1 MVPIGRLSTRT
12 LSWTQRFSGWERQQ
26 ELMFYVLI
34 SPWIIGFLAFTL
46 GPMIASAFISLTEW
60 DLLLP
65 PKWIGFQN
73 YVTMFTGDPIFWQS
87 LRVTIVYTIF
97 SVGLNIIVAFLVAT
111 LLNQNVRGQQYYRTI
126 YYLPFVISGVA
137 VAWMWRIMYN
147 PEFGVV
153 NLLLSYFGIQG
164 PRWLASTTWALP
176 ALILMSVW
184 GFGGS
189 MVIFLA
195 GLQGV
200 PDHLYEAAQI
210 DGANAIAKFWHITL
224 PMMTP
229 AIFFVMTTGII
240 GAFQTFTQVY
250 VMTQGG
256 PGNATMVYAL
266 YLYFNAFKFFK
277 MGYAAALAWV
287 LFFVVLIVTI
297 LQFKLARRWV
307 YYELEA

>member
-1 MVPIGRLSTRT
+1 MVQTIRASIRTIGKSH
-12 LSWTQRFSGWERQQ
+12 RFSGWERQQ
-26 ELMFYVLI
+26 EVMFYVLI
-34 SPWIIGFLAFTL
+34 SPWIIGFLAFTF
-46 GPMIASAFISLTEW
+46 GPMVASAIISLTEW
-60 DLLLP
+60 DLLLL
-65 PKWIGFQN
+65 PKWIGFKN
-73 YVTMFTGDPIFWQS
+73 YVTMFTDDPVFWES
-87 LRVTIVYTIF
+87 LRVTITYTTF
-97 SVGLNIIVAFLVAT
+97 SVGLNIVVAFLVAM

-126 YYLPFVISGVA
+126 YYLPFVVSGVA

-164 PRWLASTTWALP
+164 PKWLASTTWALP
-176 ALILMSVW
+176 ALIIMSVW

-200 PDHLYEAAQI
+200 PSHLYEAAEI
-210 DGANAIAKFWHITL
+210 DGANALAKFSNITL

-229 AIFFVMTTGII
+229 TIFFVMTTGII

-297 LQFKLARRWV
+297 LQFKLARSWV
-307 YYELEA
+307 YYEVEA

>member
-1 MVPIGRLSTRT
+1 MAQAVRAPIKGIGRK
-12 LSWTQRFSGWERQQ
+12 WRFSGWERQQ
-26 ELMFYVLI
+26 EAMFYVLV

-46 GPMIASAFISLTEW
+46 GPMVASAAISLSEW

-65 PKWIGFQN
+65 PKWIGLKN
-73 YVTMFTGDPIFWQS
+73 YVAMLAEDPVFWQS
-87 LRVTIVYTIF
+87 LKVTIIYTIF
-97 SVGLNIIVAFLVAT
+97 SVGLNIIVAFLLAM
-111 LLNQNVRGQQYYRTI
+111 LLNQNIRGQQYYRTI
-126 YYLPFVISGVA
+126 YYLPFVVSGVA

-153 NLLLSYFGIQG
+153 NLLLGYLGIQG

-176 ALILMSVW
+176 AMIIMGVW

-200 PDHLYEAAQI
+200 PSHLYEAAEI
-210 DGANAIAKFWHITL
+210 DGANALAKFWNITL
-224 PMMTP
+224 PIMTP
-229 AIFFVMTTGII
+229 TIFFVMTTGII

-287 LFFVVLIVTI
+287 LFFVVLFVTI
-297 LQFKLARRWV
+297 LQFRLARRWV
-307 YYELEA
+307 YYEVEA

>member
-1 MVPIGRLSTRT
+1 
-12 LSWTQRFSGWERQQ
+12 
-26 ELMFYVLI
+26 MFYVLI

-46 GPMIASAFISLTEW
+46 GPMVASAIISLTEW
-60 DLLLP
+60 DLLLL
-65 PKWIGFQN
+65 PKWIGFKN
-73 YVTMFTGDPIFWQS
+73 YVTMFTDDPVFWES
-87 LRVTIVYTIF
+87 LRVTITYTTF
-97 SVGLNIIVAFLVAT
+97 SVGLNIVVAFLVAM

-126 YYLPFVISGVA
+126 YYLPFVVSGVA

-164 PRWLASTTWALP
+164 PKWLASTTWALP
-176 ALILMSVW
+176 ALIIMSVW

-200 PDHLYEAAQI
+200 PSHLYEAAEI
-210 DGANAIAKFWHITL
+210 DGANALAKFSNITL

-229 AIFFVMTTGII
+229 TIFFVMTTGII

-297 LQFKLARRWV
+297 LQFKLARSWV
-307 YYELEA
+307 YYEVEA

>member
-1 MVPIGRLSTRT
+1 MATAVRVPIRVIGRKL
-12 LSWTQRFSGWERQQ
+12 RFSGWERQQ
-26 ELMFYVLI
+26 EVMFYVLI
-34 SPWIIGFLAFTL
+34 SPWIIGFLSFTL
-46 GPMIASAFISLTEW
+46 GPMVASAIISLTKW

-65 PKWIGFQN
+65 PQWVGLKN
-73 YVTMFTGDPIFWQS
+73 YLDMFAADPVFWQS
-87 LRVTIVYTIF
+87 LRVTITYTTF
-97 SVGLNIIVAFLVAT
+97 SVGLNIIVAFLLAM
-111 LLNQNVRGQQYYRTI
+111 LLNQRIRGQQYYRTI
-126 YYLPFVISGVA
+126 YYLPFVVSGVA

-153 NLLLSYFGIQG
+153 NLLLGYLGIEG
-164 PRWLASTTWALP
+164 PRWLASTAWALP
-176 ALILMSVW
+176 AMIIMSVW

-200 PDHLYEAAQI
+200 PSHLYEAAEI
-210 DGANAIAKFWHITL
+210 DGANALAKFLNITL
-224 PMMTP
+224 PIMTP
-229 AIFFVMTTGII
+229 TIFFVMTTGII

-287 LFFVVLIVTI
+287 LFFVVLLVTI
-297 LQFKLARRWV
+297 LQFRLAKRWV
-307 YYELEA
+307 YYEVEA

>member
-1 MVPIGRLSTRT
+1 MAMAVRVPIRVIGRKL
-12 LSWTQRFSGWERQQ
+12 RFSGWERQQ
-26 ELMFYVLI
+26 EVMFYVLI
-34 SPWIIGFLAFTL
+34 SPWIIGFLSFTL
-46 GPMIASAFISLTEW
+46 GPMVASAIISLTKW

-65 PKWIGFQN
+65 PQWVGLKN
-73 YVTMFTGDPIFWQS
+73 YLDMFVADPVFWQS
-87 LRVTIVYTIF
+87 LRVTITYTTF
-97 SVGLNIIVAFLVAT
+97 SVGLNIIVAFLLAM
-111 LLNQNVRGQQYYRTI
+111 LLNQRIRGQQYYRTI
-126 YYLPFVISGVA
+126 YYLPFVVSGVA

-153 NLLLSYFGIQG
+153 NLLLGYLGIEG
-164 PRWLASTTWALP
+164 PRWLASTAWALP
-176 ALILMSVW
+176 AMIIMSVW

-200 PDHLYEAAQI
+200 PSHLYEAAEI
-210 DGANAIAKFWHITL
+210 DGANALAKFLNITL
-224 PMMTP
+224 PIMTP
-229 AIFFVMTTGII
+229 TIFFVMTTGII

-287 LFFVVLIVTI
+287 LFFVVLLVTI
-297 LQFKLARRWV
+297 LQFRLAKRWV
-307 YYELEA
+307 YYEVEA

>member
-1 MVPIGRLSTRT
+1 MAMAVRVPIRVIGRKL
-12 LSWTQRFSGWERQQ
+12 RFSGWERQQ
-26 ELMFYVLI
+26 EVMFYVLI
-34 SPWIIGFLAFTL
+34 SPWIIGLLSFTL
-46 GPMIASAFISLTEW
+46 GPMVASAIISLTKW

-65 PKWIGFQN
+65 PQWVGLKN
-73 YVTMFTGDPIFWQS
+73 YLDMFVADPVFWQS
-87 LRVTIVYTIF
+87 LRVTITYTTF
-97 SVGLNIIVAFLVAT
+97 SVGLNIIVAFLLAM
-111 LLNQNVRGQQYYRTI
+111 LLNQRIRGQQYYRTI
-126 YYLPFVISGVA
+126 YYLPFVVSGVA

-153 NLLLSYFGIQG
+153 NLLLGYLGIEG
-164 PRWLASTTWALP
+164 PRWLASTAWALP
-176 ALILMSVW
+176 AMIIMSVW

-200 PDHLYEAAQI
+200 PSHLYEAAEI
-210 DGANAIAKFWHITL
+210 DGANALAKFLNITL
-224 PMMTP
+224 PIMTP
-229 AIFFVMTTGII
+229 TIFFVMTTGII

-287 LFFVVLIVTI
+287 LFFVVLLVTI
-297 LQFKLARRWV
+297 LQFRLAKRWV
-307 YYELEA
+307 YYEVEA